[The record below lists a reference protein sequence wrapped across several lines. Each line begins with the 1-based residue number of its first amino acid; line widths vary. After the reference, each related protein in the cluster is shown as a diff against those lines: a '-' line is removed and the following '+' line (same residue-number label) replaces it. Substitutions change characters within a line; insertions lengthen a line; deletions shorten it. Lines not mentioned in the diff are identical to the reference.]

1 MLRNWRLFLVVF
13 LFFML
18 CKSVFFYFYHYVDE
32 MSFSYA
38 LLICTV
44 GTFLS
49 IIAFPLDFIVFDSI
63 LVSKKERSY
72 FEGDFYRKKRIDYTG
87 KTSR

>member
-1 MLRNWRLFLVVF
+1 MKPISNEKR
-13 LFFML
+13 
-18 CKSVFFYFYHYVDE
+18 E
-32 MSFSYA
+32 
-38 LLICTV
+38 LLIGAKQRCEKEAD
-44 GTFLS
+44 
-49 IIAFPLDFIVFDSI
+49 IAFPLDFIVFDSI